1 MNMLKVAVAGA
12 LCLGSAGAW
21 AVDPAAFDDTAPV
34 VLRVG
39 GATASDNTL
48 RNLFALD
55 PADAETGN
63 RAACQAGSLDIY
75 TRGNDFL
82 ISCLST
88 ANVVGLATGSHIV
101 VVKETAGGSANG
113 VLPVARQSN
122 LSNFITPTEAN
133 IVANCTAAATNAG
146 GAGGLMSYQVRSCA
160 TTLTN
165 TAAPPHVGIS
175 DIDPRTFI
183 GTAGVT
189 AADAAA
195 LSVDP
200 GLQVLFAPIVSE
212 ALRNRLQTVQGLTS
226 GSDTLANVPS
236 IPKSVLAG
244 IFSGQLLD
252 WSQVYI
258 NGQQVGISGDTSAY
272 LCRRGETSGTQTS
285 FEIQF
290 LNENCNRGEASA
302 TFVAPDQPS
311 CLNGGCAWS
320 PTTGGAAGQFGD
332 DFVFAGAGSG
342 DVRNCV
348 SFNTA
353 TQYRIGTASTERLPL
368 TTGTADR
375 FRYVRVDGQEPTLVA
390 AQEGRYNFFTENT
403 LNTRNPDVTTAGGNR
418 AIWTHIRTRIGDRAA
433 VSATNAGFQNAAA
446 LGTTGGAADTGILVT
461 PVAGSIEPVFPIVA
475 ANVRSPLAANGG
487 PVNSQ
492 TRTLPG
498 SAPNN
503 CNAPITVVPPL

>member
-1 MNMLKVAVAGA
+1 MNILKVAVAGA

-21 AVDPAAFDDTAPV
+21 AVDPGSFDSPAPV
-34 VLRVG
+34 VLRIG

-55 PADAETGN
+55 PADPETGN
-63 RAACQAGSLDIY
+63 RAACQANSLDVY

-88 ANVVGLATGSHIV
+88 ANIVGLPTGTHIV

-113 VLPVARQSN
+113 VLNVARQTN
-122 LSNFITPTEAN
+122 LSNFITPTGTN
-133 IVANCTAAATNAG
+133 LSTNCTAAPTNAG
-146 GAGGLMSYQVRSCA
+146 GSGGLQTYQVRSCA
-160 TTLTN
+160 ATLSN

-175 DIDPRTFI
+175 DIDPRSFV

-212 ALRNRLQTVQGLTS
+212 ALRNRLQTIQGLTS

-244 IFSGQLLD
+244 IFAGQIFD
-252 WSQVYI
+252 WAQVYI
-258 NGQQVGISGDTSAY
+258 NGQQVGVSGDTSAY
-272 LCRRGETSGTQTS
+272 VCRRGETSGTQTS
-285 FEIQF
+285 FEIHF
-290 LNENCNRGEASA
+290 LNENCNRGEATPS
-302 TFVAPDQPS
+302 FVTPDQAS
-311 CLNGGCAWS
+311 CLNGGCAWNAA
-320 PTTGGAAGQFGD
+320 TGGGANQFGD

-353 TQYRIGTASTERLPL
+353 SQYRIGVASTERLPL
-368 TTGTADR
+368 TSGTADR
-375 FRYVRVDGQEPTLVA
+375 FRYVRIDGQEPTLVA

-403 LNTRNPDVTTAGGNR
+403 LNTRIPDATTAGGNR
-418 AIWTHIRTRIGDRAA
+418 AIWTHIRNRIGDRAA
-433 VSATNAGFQNAAA
+433 VSATNAAFQNAAS
-446 LGTTGGAADTGILVT
+446 LGTAGGAGDTGLLVT
-461 PVAGSIEPVFPIVA
+461 PIAGSIEPVFPIVA
-475 ANVRSPLAANGG
+475 ANVRSPLAAAGG

-498 SAPNN
+498 SPPNN
-503 CNAPITVVPPL
+503 CNAPFQAVPPL